1 MGAWKLVLGQ
11 GLGEISG
18 QYACPIFPSFPK
30 GHSVTMLIQS
40 RLREDGE

>member
-18 QYACPIFPSFPK
+18 QDVCLTPSFPK
-30 GHSVTMLIQS
+30 GHSVTMLTQN

>member
-11 GLGEISG
+11 GLGKISG
-18 QYACPIFPSFPK
+18 QYACLTPSFPK